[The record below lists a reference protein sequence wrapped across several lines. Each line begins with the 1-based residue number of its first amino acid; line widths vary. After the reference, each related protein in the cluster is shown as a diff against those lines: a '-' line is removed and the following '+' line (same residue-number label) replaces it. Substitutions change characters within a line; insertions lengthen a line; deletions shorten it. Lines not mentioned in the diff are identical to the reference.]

1 MRNWT
6 GTILTLSLFA
16 SAAQAHHSLSN
27 YDQGRDVRA
36 DGVVEEFHFVNP
48 HPFLM
53 IGVTDPS
60 GVRQIWRLEMDN
72 LHELDEIGI
81 SKTTFK
87 PGDRVTSRQSRQD
100 GTQRDLS
107 PAPRPPVRWAA
118 LRTDWFPTAADSHP
132 RTGLNSSQPLLRPG
146 TRWWPGKIAS
156 PGANPTWPYAIALN
170 IMGVPR
176 SSRAPLNRGCRSL
189 AAFDHYPEQR

>member
-6 GTILTLSLFA
+6 GPILMLSLFA

-48 HPFLM
+48 HPVLM
-53 IGVTDPS
+53 IAVTDPS

-81 SKTTFK
+81 SRTTFQ
-87 PGDRVTSRQSRQD
+87 PGDRVTISGDPDRTKPREIYLRRLDRPSDGLRYEQIGSR
-100 GTQRDLS
+100 
-107 PAPRPPVRWAA
+107 PR
-118 LRTDWFPTAADSHP
+118 LT
-132 RTGLNSSQPLLRPG
+132 RTGGPG
-146 TRWWPGKIAS
+146 
-156 PGANPTWPYAIALN
+156 
-170 IMGVPR
+170 
-176 SSRAPLNRGCRSL
+176 
-189 AAFDHYPEQR
+189 

>member
-1 MRNWT
+1 MRKWT
-6 GTILTLSLFA
+6 GPILTLILFA

-36 DGVVEEFHFVNP
+36 DGVIEEFHFVNP

-60 GVRQIWRLEMDN
+60 GVRQVWRLEMDN

-87 PGDRVTSRQSRQD
+87 YGDKVTINGWPDKTDPRSFYLRRLDRPSD
-100 GTQRDLS
+100 GLRYEQIGLS
-107 PAPRPPVRWAA
+107 PH
-118 LRTDWFPTAADSHP
+118 LTY
-132 RTGLNSSQPLLRPG
+132 
-146 TRWWPGKIAS
+146 TRGPS
-156 PGANPTWPYAIALN
+156 
-170 IMGVPR
+170 
-176 SSRAPLNRGCRSL
+176 
-189 AAFDHYPEQR
+189 

>member
-27 YDQGRDVRA
+27 YDQGRDVGA

-48 HPFLM
+48 HPVLM

-60 GVRQIWRLEMDN
+60 GVRQTWRLEMDN

-81 SKTTFK
+81 SRTTFK
-87 PGDRVTSRQSRQD
+87 PGDRVTISGNPDRMEPREIYLRRLDRPSDGLHYEQIGSRPQL
-100 GTQRDLS
+100 T
-107 PAPRPPVRWAA
+107 
-118 LRTDWFPTAADSHP
+118 RT
-132 RTGLNSSQPLLRPG
+132 REPG
-146 TRWWPGKIAS
+146 
-156 PGANPTWPYAIALN
+156 
-170 IMGVPR
+170 
-176 SSRAPLNRGCRSL
+176 
-189 AAFDHYPEQR
+189 

>member
-6 GTILTLSLFA
+6 VPILTLSLFV

-72 LHELDEIGI
+72 LYELDEIGI
-81 SKTTFK
+81 SRTIVK
-87 PGDRVTSRQSRQD
+87 PGDRVTISGNPDR
-100 GTQRDLS
+100 TK
-107 PAPRPPVRWAA
+107 PREIY
-118 LRTDWFPTAADSHP
+118 LR
-132 RTGLNSSQPLLRPG
+132 RPD
-146 TRWWPGKIAS
+146 RPW
-156 PGANPTWPYAIALN
+156 
-170 IMGVPR
+170 R
-176 SSRAPLNRGCRSL
+176 
-189 AAFDHYPEQR
+189 